1 MQRCGEVTTVMLL
14 PASGGFKTAYVRFA
28 DESGAKLAV
37 EKMNGWRPRINT
49 ERYAASALFELY
61 AGVDIEACVTCR
73 GWIVTLPGASPAATP
88 PSGTG
93 STETG
98 SQTTSQPV
106 PNSGDMV
113 EQCKRIIARG
123 LADNVTM
130 SRLTTLF
137 EYCGT
142 SLSL

>member
-1 MQRCGEVTTVMLL
+1 MGGGLGLIRNGML
-14 PASGGFKTAYVRFA
+14 PAHCSN
-28 DESGAKLAV
+28 S
-37 EKMNGWRPRINT
+37 MP
-49 ERYAASALFELY
+49 
-61 AGVDIEACVTCR
+61 GVDIEACVTCR

-113 EQCKRIIARG
+113 EQCKHIIARG